1 MSQSEQ
7 TYSSSSQV
15 TDVSEHAPLANED
28 AVILGTNVERL
39 REEAGFNISRFAA
52 RANISRP
59 FLYDIESGIA
69 NPKLTDMQKIAR
81 ALGVHVVDLLTPPKE
96 KH

>member
-15 TDVSEHAPLANED
+15 TEVSEHAPLANED

-39 REEAGFNISRFAA
+39 RGEVGLNISEFA
-52 RANISRP
+52 REANVTRP
-59 FLYDIESGIA
+59 FIYKVESGLS
-69 NPKLTDMQKIAR
+69 NPRLSDMQKLAR
-81 ALGVHVVDLLTPPKE
+81 ALGVHVVDLLTPPKG
-96 KH
+96 K

>member
-1 MSQSEQ
+1 MTESEQ

-15 TDVSEHAPLANED
+15 TDAEGHALLANED
-28 AVILGTNVERL
+28 AIILGSNVERL
-39 REEAGFNISRFAA
+39 RVETGMNMSRFAA

-69 NPKLTDMQKIAR
+69 NPKLSDMQKIAR
-81 ALGVHVVDLLTPPKE
+81 ALGTTVAELLTPPEE
-96 KH
+96 KQ